1 MWGKH
6 PKIQHHTSDTKN
18 PTNINLLRSRA
29 VKEKYFFGKQPQ
41 HRPSCTSAPC
51 MDVFVFLHSFLAEEL
66 LLLSI
71 TAQNDGAFGD
81 GHARET
87 ET

>member
-1 MWGKH
+1 
-6 PKIQHHTSDTKN
+6 
-18 PTNINLLRSRA
+18 
-29 VKEKYFFGKQPQ
+29 
-41 HRPSCTSAPC
+41 

-81 GHARET
+81 RHARET

>member
-1 MWGKH
+1 
-6 PKIQHHTSDTKN
+6 
-18 PTNINLLRSRA
+18 
-29 VKEKYFFGKQPQ
+29 
-41 HRPSCTSAPC
+41 
-51 MDVFVFLHSFLAEEL
+51 MDVFVFLHSLLAEEL